1 MECVNNFLAS
11 FFYFMQEFIEDDG
24 QILTPLAAAVKK
36 GREKVVG
43 ILLGNYK
50 VDMEKRCT
58 VKFDGH
64 IVHGASALWIAA
76 GGGKY

>member
-1 MECVNNFLAS
+1 M
-11 FFYFMQEFIEDDG
+11 
-24 QILTPLAAAVKK
+24 TPLAAAVKK

-76 GGGKY
+76 GGGKYY